1 MESTTENKNKRK
13 SLIITS
19 ILYMLMILLLAFAG
33 LKYLDPP
40 PESGIAINFG
50 TTDAGSGDVETEQE
64 VKTSPQ
70 TATPEPTPT
79 PANTSESQESM
90 EDVATQETEDA
101 PVIEDEKKEEE
112 TEETQDEPE
121 EQPVEEVEEPEEET
135 PEPEEPVEEAE
146 PDPQPDENVKN
157 TMSNL
162 FSGEENDGETD
173 QGDGDTNQAGNQG
186 DPDGDPNSSSYYGQ
200 GVGLD
205 GDGNY
210 KLGGRKALTKT
221 KYVQDCNETGVVVVR
236 IEVNKQGEVIRAK
249 AGVQGT
255 SNSSRCLL
263 EPAERAARNT
273 KFNPDS
279 KAPSTQVGYI
289 TYEFRLSE

>member
-1 MESTTENKNKRK
+1 MESSTENKNKRK

-40 PESGIAINFG
+40 PENGIAINFG
-50 TTDAGSGDVETEQE
+50 TTEAGSGDLETQQE

-70 TATPEPTPT
+70 NATPEPTPT

-90 EDVATQETEDA
+90 EDVATQETEEA

-112 TEETQDEPE
+112 TEETKEEPE
-121 EQPVEEVEEPEEET
+121 EEPVEEVEEPEEET
-135 PEPEEPVEEAE
+135 PEPEEPVEEPE

-162 FSGEENDGETD
+162 FSGEENEGETD

-186 DPDGDPNSSSYYGQ
+186 DPDGDPNSSSYYGV
-200 GVGLD
+200 GTGLD

-210 KLGGRKALTKT
+210 KLGGRKALNKETYK
-221 KYVQDCNETGVVVVR
+221 QECNETGTVVVEIR
-236 IEVNKQGEVIRAK
+236 VNRDGEVIRAK

-263 EPAERAARNT
+263 EPAERAARAT

-279 KAPSTQVGYI
+279 NAPSTQVGYI